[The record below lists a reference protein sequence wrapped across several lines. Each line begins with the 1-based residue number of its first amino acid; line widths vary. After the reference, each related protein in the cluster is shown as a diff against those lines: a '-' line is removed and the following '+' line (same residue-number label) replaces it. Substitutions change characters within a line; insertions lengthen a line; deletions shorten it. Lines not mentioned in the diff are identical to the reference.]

1 MSRAHDGYTTDLPLT
16 QCQHDHVPFA
26 WELDG
31 EPLPREHGG
40 PVRVVAPHRCAYKGV
55 KWVSEVEFL
64 TEPRR
69 GFRERRGYSGTAD
82 PWTEDRY
89 G

>member
-16 QCQHDHVPFA
+16 QCRHDHVPFA

-40 PVRVVAPHRCAYKGV
+40 PVRVVAPHRCAHKGA
-55 KWVSEVEFL
+55 KWVGEVEFL

-69 GFRERRGYSGTAD
+69 GFRKRRGYSGTAD
-82 PWTEDRY
+82 PWIEDRY